1 MMSIIKKLQERVTA
15 TGIYVFFICLAGVI
29 VLLYTNQWS
38 FLHYTTTEWVTI
50 YSLLGAVLILE
61 HFTFQLPPASN
72 KQSMD
77 SSVYLA
83 CIFVHGTEIAILI
96 LLLNVII
103 AMFRHTE
110 LSWWKHTANFSIYAL
125 SIFLS
130 STVFELSGGTQGA
143 LNQDHFASYLLAL
156 ICYFAVNTIT
166 LGIYF
171 YIAYKGSFNELKQA
185 FLAESLLVYLCT
197 LILSLVLTTLIYD
210 NGILGLLLFLGLSM
224 LLSHAFKQMF
234 TLYREIEEKAN
245 MDRRTGLYNH
255 SYFENTLEAE
265 LNISRSE
272 NTPLSLALIDIDDF
286 KKYNDHFGHLKGDQ
300 LLGFLGE
307 FLKKE
312 TSGTHITV
320 SRYGGEEFT
329 LLMPAHT
336 AEQAYEIVNAIRK
349 RLNDSRYEGVEIFPH
364 GCLSFSAGIAQS
376 RIDIYDKSQ
385 LVDLADKALYYAK
398 KQGKNIVH
406 THGSLNEVE
415 REVDLGQ
422 DIRDLE
428 QQLNLFLYKDINTF
442 KHSKR
447 VFRYAADMSDVLQ
460 LGPEDK
466 RRFILGALI
475 HDIGKLEIP
484 WNILNKKEKLS
495 AEEWQMVQA
504 HVMWGK
510 RIVEANER
518 FIDLVPFVELHHERY
533 DGGGYP
539 FGFKGEQIPRLCRM
553 LTIIDSFDAMT
564 TERPYQP
571 TKTFEEAI
579 EELRACSG
587 SQFDPKLTATFIH
600 YIQHKQPAFTDFMET
615 GL

>member
-1 MMSIIKKLQERVTA
+1 MMSILKKLQERVTA
-15 TGIYVFFICLAGVI
+15 TGIYVFFICMVGVI

-38 FLHYTTTEWVTI
+38 FLHYSTTEWVTI

-83 CIFVHGTEIAILI
+83 CIFVHSAEIAILI
-96 LLLNVII
+96 LLFNVLI
-103 AMFRHTE
+103 AAIRYRE
-110 LSWWKHTANFSIYAL
+110 LSWWKHAANFSIYAL

-130 STVFELSGGTQGA
+130 STVFELSGGTQGG
-143 LNQDHFASYLLAL
+143 LNEEHFTAYLLAL
-156 ICYFAVNTIT
+156 FCYFAVNTVT
-166 LGIYF
+166 LGLYF
-171 YIAYKGSFNELKQA
+171 YIAYKGSLHELKKA

-197 LILSLVLTTLIYD
+197 LILSLVLTTLIYH
-210 NGILGLLLFLGLSM
+210 NGILGLLLFLALSM
-224 LLSHAFKQMF
+224 LLSHAFKQLFAM
-234 TLYREIEEKAN
+234 YREIEEKAN

-255 SYFENTLEAE
+255 SYFENALETE
-265 LNISRSE
+265 LNIARTH

-307 FLKKE
+307 ILKKE
-312 TSGTHITV
+312 TSDSNIIV

-329 LLMPAHT
+329 LLMPDYT

-364 GCLSFSAGIAQS
+364 GCLSFSAGIVQS
-376 RIDIYDKSQ
+376 RVDIYDRSQ

-422 DIRDLE
+422 DIRDIE

-447 VFRYAADMSDVLQ
+447 VFKYAVDMSEVLQ
-460 LGPEDK
+460 LSQEDK
-466 RRFILGALI
+466 RRFVLGSLI

-484 WNILNKKEKLS
+484 WNILNKKGKLTD
-495 AEEWQMVQA
+495 EEWCMVKA
-504 HVMWGK
+504 HVTWGR

-518 FIDLVPFVELHHERY
+518 FMDLVPFVELHHERY

-539 FGFKGEQIPRLCRM
+539 FSFKGEQIPRLCRM

-571 TKTFEEAI
+571 TKTFDEAI
-579 EELRACSG
+579 KELCDCSG
-587 SQFDPKLTATFIH
+587 SQFDPELTAIFIH
-600 YIQHKQPAFTDFMET
+600 YVQHKQPAFLDSIEADH
-615 GL
+615 